1 MNLPLFSLK
10 GDFPRLWRDAKGLS
24 QLGGCGTRP
33 SAIART
39 GSDILAIRTFPRSDS
54 LAAQAA
60 LAKIAIR
67 SKTVRFIVIE
77 NSRLKVLTL
86 MGHSDIETTT
96 IYSHLADEHVDR
108 AVEK

>member
-39 GSDILAIRTFPRSDS
+39 GSNILAIRTFPRSDS

-60 LAKIAIR
+60 LVPRLRSAPTLSVVEGLAKIDIR
-67 SKTVRFIVIE
+67 SKRPGSFT
-77 NSRLKVLTL
+77 
-86 MGHSDIETTT
+86 ETKSPYR
-96 IYSHLADEHVDR
+96 IQI
-108 AVEK
+108 